1 MTNRYTVY
9 SVLEP
14 EEILQYADIRI
25 NNEGEEV
32 LNLDYRFWDFFR
44 MIVTDDSNRNN
55 GIKAEQYTEYFF
67 NDDGSVYWKSNINK
81 KLSLWEWKGNYYNL
95 IPIAYGDSWTGA
107 LLSFR
112 EWLANVLRLN
122 NKANDYGLYFG
133 V

>member
-14 EEILQYADIRI
+14 EEILQYANLRI
-25 NNEGEEV
+25 NDEGKEV
-32 LNLDYRFWDFFR
+32 LELDYRFWDFFR
-44 MIVTDDSNRNN
+44 MIVNTTVNWHK
-55 GIKAEQYTEYFF
+55 GIKAEQYSEYYF
-67 NDDGSVYWKSNINK
+67 NDDGSEERNCIVNK
-81 KLSLWEWKGNYYNL
+81 GTSLWEVNCDNL